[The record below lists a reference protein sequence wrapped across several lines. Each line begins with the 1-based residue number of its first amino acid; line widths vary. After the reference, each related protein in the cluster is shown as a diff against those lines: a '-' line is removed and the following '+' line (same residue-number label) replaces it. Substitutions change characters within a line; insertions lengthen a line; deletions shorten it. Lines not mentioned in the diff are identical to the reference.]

1 MHICTYTHIHIY
13 TYTHIH
19 IYTYTHIHADI
30 YIYIYAYMYM
40 YIYIYIYVFNGLVR
54 NHILRRTFSEHI
66 SSKLNHDEI
75 VDLNNFW
82 VFLGLCLFKELRSAR
97 VGSPSRGDWKTVMSE
112 EFT

>member
-1 MHICTYTHIHIY
+1 MHIY

-19 IYTYTHIHADI
+19 IYTYTHTHTYTQI
-30 YIYIYAYMYM
+30 YIYMHIC
-40 YIYIYIYVFNGLVR
+40 ICIYIYVFNGLVR